1 MAAPHNSD
9 HHTAS
14 WRQNKYLQPEKDGGG
29 EKNKSMFTK
38 DVRGSLMSA
47 GEIKGYLRFTPRLQL
62 VFVVAEP
69 FVIETDIFCQGADL
83 L

>member
-14 WRQNKYLQPEKDGGG
+14 WHQNKYLQPEKDGGK
-29 EKNKSMFTK
+29 KNKFMFTK
-38 DVRGSLMSA
+38 DVRGSLMLA
-47 GEIKGYLRFTPRLQL
+47 CEIKGYLGFTSRLQL
-62 VFVVAEP
+62 VFVVAET
-69 FVIETDIFCQGADL
+69 FVIETYIFCQGADL